1 MALLDVTPAFEARQA
16 VLNQRK
22 AERRSKLCLVVNI
35 EIVVVKGKINNLIS
49 NLIETSALQPDQK

>member
-16 VLNQRK
+16 VVNQRK
-22 AERRSKLCLVVNI
+22 AERRSKLCFVVNI